1 MAPEFLLRD
10 AQLTKCQ
17 FTIATRYTDTQ
28 MFYVMAGGSET
39 SIVMVDVGARPLA
52 PFGWS
57 TPTVPPRRAS
67 PAQRTVKA
75 SSSTLSHQP
84 HDSATVRQRDHYH
97 AISARDPSPGLS
109 TT

>member
-57 TPTVPPRRAS
+57 TPTVPATPCLTRTTHREGVIINLVTPAPRLRYGA
-67 PAQRTVKA
+67 PT
-75 SSSTLSHQP
+75 
-84 HDSATVRQRDHYH
+84 
-97 AISARDPSPGLS
+97 
-109 TT
+109 